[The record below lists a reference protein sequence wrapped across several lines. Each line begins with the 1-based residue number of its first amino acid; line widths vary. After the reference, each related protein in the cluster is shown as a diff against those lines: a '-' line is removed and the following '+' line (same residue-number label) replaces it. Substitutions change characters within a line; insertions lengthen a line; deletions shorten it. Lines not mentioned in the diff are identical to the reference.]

1 MAIVIAIVVVLL
13 VVVVEAL
20 VLFPFFSYAEHS
32 ECSSCIALQLSLSL
46 CAIVSES
53 ISPVSTR
60 SKGSSTIQTK
70 SAPLNPKLF

>member
-13 VVVVEAL
+13 VVVEAL
-20 VLFPFFSYAEHS
+20 VLFPFFSYVEHS